1 MPVRQGKVQTES
13 APSHRRAPLPRG
25 PYAISPAAVATD
37 QRRRLLEALP
47 LVVVE
52 GGFENATVAKIAKR
66 AGVSPGSFYEQFA
79 DKRECFAVAYE
90 EAQEKLL
97 GVLTL
102 QCYMRG
108 TLDERVERALDAGLE
123 LLAAEPHLA
132 KLLAVEAPAAGGEIA
147 ARHYEWL
154 DRYGRMLRLAALG
167 SEDRGAPP
175 AAVESG
181 IAGGLASQIASR
193 AMRGQTDSLPGQAPQ
208 LSCYVLSFFAAP
220 VVEPEPVP
228 VPRSALPQPQSPLRV
243 PAAEPAVA

>member
-1 MPVRQGKVQTES
+1 MPPAQTAVE
-13 APSHRRAPLPRG
+13 ARAHRLPRG
-25 PYAISPAAVATD
+25 PYAISPEAVAAD

-47 LVVVE
+47 LLVAE
-52 GGFENATVAKIAKR
+52 AGFESATVGKIARR

-90 EAQEKLL
+90 EAQERLL

-108 TLDERVERALDAGLE
+108 TLDERVERALEAGLE

-147 ARHYEWL
+147 VRHYEWL
-154 DRYGRMLRLAALG
+154 ERYGRMLRLAALG
-167 SEDRGAPP
+167 AERRGAPP

-181 IAGGLASQIASR
+181 IAGGIASQIASR
-193 AMRGQTDSLPGQAPQ
+193 AMRGETDSLRGLAPQ
-208 LSCYVLSFFAAP
+208 LSRYVLSFFGAPAA
-220 VVEPEPVP
+220 EPES